1 MAYKLTDRLKEWTS
15 YVGVAVGAI
24 GVAVPQLVPAAQWAH
39 VWADAQL
46 VLGAALV
53 FLPQTAGTTAVEAD
67 ALSLVQALSDK
78 VPPQYQSAL
87 QPFLALLTR
96 AAL

>member
-46 VLGAALV
+46 VPLHSD
-53 FLPQTAGTTAVEAD
+53 FDRLPRPLRCT
-67 ALSLVQALSDK
+67 
-78 VPPQYQSAL
+78 
-87 QPFLALLTR
+87 
-96 AAL
+96 